1 MCQIQTANVHI
12 RLCVYDI
19 NHLPFCFWLILCLY
33 LYTKAWSWQM
43 NMQMQMH
50 RHSNKHCHCHCHWYE
65 QRQRDLRL
73 RCDGTLL
80 QSHISWTGDSR
91 LKRARTDLLLHH
103 RSNDNNLPLLSI
115 RILSSVHKYTFI
127 KLDFGIW
134 ISEQLIAHL
143 AQLVR
148 ARH

>member
-43 NMQMQMH
+43 NMQMH

-127 KLDFGIW
+127 KLDFGVW